1 MTLSYDNNLKM
12 YDFMLNNS
20 SLSYTELL
28 SMNFKDFMK
37 FYYLT
42 IDRIEKQN
50 IDNKDNNK

>member
-1 MTLSYDNNLKM
+1 MTLSEDNNLKM
-12 YDFMLNNS
+12 YDFMLHNS
-20 SLSYTELL
+20 SFSYTELL